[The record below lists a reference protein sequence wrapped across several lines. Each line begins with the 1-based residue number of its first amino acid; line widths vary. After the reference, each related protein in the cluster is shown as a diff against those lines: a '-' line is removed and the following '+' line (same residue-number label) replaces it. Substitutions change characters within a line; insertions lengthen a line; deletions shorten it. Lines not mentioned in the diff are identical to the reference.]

1 MDNKLNYQQA
11 RTVRKQS
18 LKDVIADEL
27 IRGKGFGSAI
37 TGAIGLKTQ
46 ARMKGFKEKFD
57 PLNIV
62 KFLTFGSRL
71 GPALYGKLFGRS
83 RKDIEYFAGRAKQ
96 IGRKGQKLTKD
107 KDDEVDENT
116 GGMKKVLKQIL
127 TFLKRSHESD
137 MTLREEEN
145 NLKESNKLHDEKRH
159 KELLKALGARTEPT
173 ATPVEKTKEEDNGFL
188 NGLMDSIRNIFKGI
202 TDKISSIMSHI
213 SDLLAF
219 KKLFGVLDILKLV
232 RWATSPVGLIILG
245 LTAIWEFERYI
256 RGVTQDAM
264 DKAIQEAIEKG
275 DTKTALKQIENRETN
290 RIQRTT
296 NPSGGMDVII
306 PQESVNAG
314 DVYRETKSR
323 MMEQAEKGNPL
334 AEKAMDQMQNE
345 EGKRRNEYIKVH
357 EIDNNTATPRQLEE
371 IEKYVEMEIPLS
383 GPIKEYVPGKPLIER
398 KSVKKLLDNIKN
410 WAKDDSPKTSE
421 DKFYENAI
429 KEIPNNIKNWSHS
442 PETSEDKF
450 YENAIKEIPNNFWNW
465 YNSPENVSTEDD
477 KIYKKMFEVIQ
488 ENPTG
493 PWNFDKEIPGYNQW
507 NRTAKP
513 VDAKTSQLDMQ
524 QQEYSDLMNKLA
536 SSKYNKNNST
546 STSKSVNTSGVK
558 VASSSSIPMPSGR
571 LLHESFR
578 DAIIDSFV

>member
-1 MDNKLNYQQA
+1 MKDLNYQQA

-27 IRGKGFGSAI
+27 IRGKGVGSAI

-46 ARMKGFKEKFD
+46 AKIKGIKEKFD

-83 RKDIEYFAGRAKQ
+83 KKDIEYFTGRAKP
-96 IGRKGQKLTKD
+96 IGRGGQKLTKM
-107 KDDEVDENT
+107 DDEEDENT
-116 GGMKKVLKQIL
+116 GGMKTILKQIL
-127 TFLKRSHESD
+127 TFLQKSHESD

-145 NLKESNKLHDEKRH
+145 NLRESNKLDDDVRH
-159 KELLKALGARTEPT
+159 KELLKALGVKTTDEPT
-173 ATPVEKTKEEDNGFL
+173 ATPVEKPKEDNGFL
-188 NGLMDSIRNIFKGI
+188 SGLMNSIRDMFKGI
-202 TDKISSIMSHI
+202 SDKITGIL
-213 SDLLAF
+213 SDITKLLSF
-219 KKLFGVLDILKLV
+219 KKLFDALDIFKLV

-245 LTAIWEFERYI
+245 LTAAWQLEKYI
-256 RGVTQDAM
+256 RDATQDAM

-275 DTKTALKQIENRETN
+275 DTKTAIKQIENRETN
-290 RIQRTT
+290 RIIRTT
-296 NPSGGMDVII
+296 NPSGGTDMVI
-306 PQESVNAG
+306 PQESVNPG
-314 DVYRETKSR
+314 EVYRETKSR
-323 MMEQAEKGNPL
+323 MIAEAEKGNPQ

-345 EGKRRNEYIKVH
+345 EDKRRKEYIKFH
-357 EIDNNTATPRQLEE
+357 KIDINKATPRVLEE
-371 IEKYVEMEIPLS
+371 IDKYAEMEIPLN
-383 GPIKEYVPGKPLIER
+383 GPPKEYVPGKPLIER

-410 WAKDDSPKTSE
+410 WAKDDSPETAE
-421 DKFYENAI
+421 DKFYR
-429 KEIPNNIKNWSHS
+429 
-442 PETSEDKF
+442 
-450 YENAIKEIPNNFWNW
+450 NAIKEIPNNFWNW

-513 VDAKTSQLDMQ
+513 VDAKTSQLDMH

-536 SSKYNKNNST
+536 SSKYNKNSST
-546 STSKSVNTSGVK
+546 STTS
-558 VASSSSIPMPSGR
+558 VASAATPRKTTSNANIPMPLDRNLHNSFIDAISSSI
-571 LLHESFR
+571 
-578 DAIIDSFV
+578 VV